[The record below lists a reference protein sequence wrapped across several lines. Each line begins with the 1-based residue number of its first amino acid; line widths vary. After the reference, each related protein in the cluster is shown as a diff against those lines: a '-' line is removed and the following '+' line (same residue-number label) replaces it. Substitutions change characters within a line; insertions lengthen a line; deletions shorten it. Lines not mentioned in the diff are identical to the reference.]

1 MKGWSILVR
10 HSAVFLCV
18 AALWFYFVPSVEAG
32 DPRTS
37 KNGWDNLSI
46 SVFFGIPT
54 VDMDDLNA
62 WIDEANANDETV
74 SVPHLESD
82 YEWGM
87 RISYSS
93 HPQWRVGLAYTQVMV
108 SSDGSTAF
116 GPISI
121 EAPAN
126 LLEVHLLHLFMPER
140 SLNFGAGISAGFS
153 RVKGRLEGA
162 LGNPNSPTHSVETFT
177 AGSPVFSG
185 YGAADLRLG
194 SVGSAVLEAGW
205 RFVDVTEAEGQTFSY
220 FYPDGRDVMI
230 SHTGFFIR
238 VGLRLTFAW
247 IEFG

>member
-1 MKGWSILVR
+1 LGR
-10 HSAVFLCV
+10 YFSAVLCM
-18 AALWFYFVPSVEAG
+18 AALLFYFVPSAEAG
-32 DPRTS
+32 EPRTS

-46 SVFFGIPT
+46 SVFAGLPT
-54 VDMDDLNA
+54 VDMGDLNA

-74 SVPHLESD
+74 SVPHLDSD

-93 HPQWRVGLAYTQVMV
+93 HPRWRVGLGYTQIMV
-108 SSDGSTAF
+108 SSNGSTAF

-126 LLEVHLLHLFMPER
+126 LGEVHLLHLFLPER
-140 SLNFGAGISAGFS
+140 TLNLGAGISAGIS
-153 RVKGRLEGA
+153 RVKGRMEGA
-162 LGNPNSPTHSVETFT
+162 FGNPSSPAHSVETFT

-194 SVGSAVLEAGW
+194 STGSAVLEAGW
-205 RFVDVTEAEGQTFSY
+205 RFIELTEAEGQTFSY